1 MEKLIFQTFHSGL
14 KKKRKNSEIL
24 DTQEYLPELPKP
36 SISVRLKHSML
47 VWISFDLIISTSL
60 L

>member
-1 MEKLIFQTFHSGL
+1 MEKLIFQTFLSGL

-47 VWISFDLIISTSL
+47 VWISFDLIISTFL